1 MNLIK
6 STMAAVATAVMLGI
20 TLSPAMAKDESNKIS
35 TSVKAMKVITASQKS
50 GIPPMIFKDVVA
62 IAIFPGAVKLDF
74 MVKGRVGRGVLL
86 ARDSEGKWSGPVLVT
101 LNGSTLGWQAIAEPM
116 DIFLLFKERK
126 NIDDLMKGKLLI
138 GVNSAMVMEGPLGKS
153 MKGATK
159 EQLKAEI
166 NSYIF
171 ARGEF
176 APEATIAGSAV
187 QVDVAA
193 NDAFY
198 GKPKINAADIISGK
212 VDNSTEELKS
222 LHKLLTDY
230 ANRK

>member
-6 STMAAVATAVMLGI
+6 STVTAVATSVIFGI
-20 TLSPAMAKDESNKIS
+20 TLASAMAKDESNKIS
-35 TSVKAMKVITASQKS
+35 DSVKSMKVISASQKS
-50 GIPPMIFKDVVA
+50 GIPPAMFKDAIA
-62 IAIFPGAVKLDF
+62 IAIFPGQKKLNF
-74 MVKGRVGRGVLL
+74 MVKGGHGRGIILERGGDGNWGSPL
-86 ARDSEGKWSGPVLVT
+86 FLTLSG
-101 LNGSTLGWQAIAEPM
+101 GTLGWQAIAEPM
-116 DIFLLFKERK
+116 DIYLLFKERK
-126 NIDDLMKGKLLI
+126 NIDDLMKGKLFM
-138 GVNSAMVMEGPLGKS
+138 GVKTAMVMEGPLGKS

-176 APEATIAGSAV
+176 APEATIAGATV
-187 QVDVAA
+187 QVDAAA

-198 GKPKINAADIISGK
+198 GKPKVNAADIVAGK
-212 VDNSTEELKS
+212 VGNSSEELKS